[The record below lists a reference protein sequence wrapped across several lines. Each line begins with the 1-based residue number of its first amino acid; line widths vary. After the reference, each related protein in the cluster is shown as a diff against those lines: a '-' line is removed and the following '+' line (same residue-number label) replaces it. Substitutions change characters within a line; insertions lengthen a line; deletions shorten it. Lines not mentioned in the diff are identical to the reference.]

1 MRYDPAQK
9 EATRKRML
17 EAAHRLFRRQGFA
30 GAGVDG
36 LASEAGVTSGAFY
49 KHFGSKAEAFR
60 TSVEI
65 GVGEFRAAVEQ
76 FQEQYGGAWLAQFAS
91 FYLGEKR
98 CAELGESCALQSL
111 STEVARADTATRE
124 AFQREL
130 LKAHKAFVE
139 GLEGKENHVAAQQA
153 WRDIAL
159 LIGGVTLARA
169 VQDPELADEIA
180 AAVGNELR
188 SEG

>member
-98 CAELGESCALQSL
+98 CAELGELRAAKPQHGSGSCRYGYAGGI
-111 STEVARADTATRE
+111 STRIAEGTQGFCRGFGGQGKPRGGPAGMERYRLVDRWGHAGEGGAGPRACR
-124 AFQREL
+124 
-130 LKAHKAFVE
+130 
-139 GLEGKENHVAAQQA
+139 
-153 WRDIAL
+153 
-159 LIGGVTLARA
+159 
-169 VQDPELADEIA
+169 
-180 AAVGNELR
+180 
-188 SEG
+188 